1 MKRIL
6 WTDKQK
12 EIYQL
17 LIEGKSYEDL
27 RAAEYGCENI
37 DIVTR
42 AIRRGESP
50 PRYEVPP
57 VPKNRPPEIPLSI
70 PPRVRATLEGVQY
83 AFDLVK
89 MIKGEI
95 DRQVPRAHAEIC
107 PVCQGKGGEC
117 NGCPDGR
124 GWVVVR

>member
-17 LIEGKSYEDL
+17 LIQGKSYEEI
-27 RAAEYGCENI
+27 RMAGYGCENI

-50 PRYEVPP
+50 PQYEVPP
-57 VPKNRPPEIPLSI
+57 VPKANIQAKYSLPPK
-70 PPRVRATLEGVQY
+70 VQATLDGVQY
-83 AFDLVK
+83 AFELVK
-89 MIKGEI
+89 LIKNEI
-95 DRQVPRAHAEIC
+95 DRHVPPAHAEKC
-107 PVCQGKGGEC
+107 PVCEG
-117 NGCPDGR
+117 NGCHGCENR